1 LQFGLFDHIDLAGDR
16 PLAQQYDERL
26 QLIAAADAAGFY
38 AYHLAEHHATPLNTT
53 PIPGVFLGAAA
64 RLTKRLRFGPMV
76 YLLPLYSPL
85 RLIEEIAI
93 LDNLSHGRMEIGV
106 GRGVSPFELN
116 FHNVDPE
123 KSRDIFIEGYDCLIQ
138 GLTSENLTFHGQY
151 YNYDD
156 VPMILRPVQKPH
168 PAMWYGSSNVIG
180 SQWSGERG
188 LHFATNGPSA
198 RAKGNIDAYLAAL
211 ATRPGGAVE
220 IPHAEFSGG
229 GAIGISRQ
237 IVVADTLAE
246 ARRIAEPAHVHIHSN
261 QTFLRRE
268 SAKRASMK
276 GDPSYG
282 QTPNSADFD
291 KAVAE
296 GSAIVGT
303 PEMVRAEIE
312 KQQDELGINYLIG
325 YFMFGAMKLTDALHS
340 LDLFATEVM
349 PKVRGAAGAVAS
361 K

>member
-1 LQFGLFDHIDLAGDR
+1 MQFGLFDHIDLAGDR

-64 RLTKRLRFGPMV
+64 RLTKRIRFGPMV

-93 LDNLSHGRMEIGV
+93 LDHLSHGRMEIGV

-123 KSRDIFIEGYDCLIQ
+123 KSRDIFIEGYDCLIE
-138 GLTSENLTFHGQY
+138 GLTHDRLTHHGKY

-156 VPMILRPVQKPH
+156 VPMILRPLQQPH
-168 PAMWYGSSNVIG
+168 PAMWYGSSNTVG
-180 SQWSGERG
+180 STWAGERG
-188 LHFATNGPSA
+188 LHFASNGPSA

-211 ATRPGGAVE
+211 AQRGTGVE
-220 IPHAEFSGG
+220 VPHADFPGCA
-229 GAIGISRQ
+229 AIGISRQ

-246 ARRIAEPAHVHIHSN
+246 ARRIAEPAHIHIHAN
-261 QTFLRRE
+261 QTYLRRE

-276 GDPSYG
+276 GDPAYG
-282 QTPNSADFD
+282 NTPSAADFD
-291 KAVAE
+291 LAVAE
-296 GSAIVGT
+296 GSTIVGT
-303 PEMVRAEIE
+303 PDMVRAEIE
-312 KQQDELGINYLIG
+312 KQQDALGINYVIG
-325 YFMFGAMKLTDALHS
+325 YFMFGTMTLADALHS
-340 LDLFATEVM
+340 LELFATEVQ
-349 PKVRGAAGAVAS
+349 PKVRTASGAAAY

>member
-1 LQFGLFDHIDLAGDR
+1 MQFGLFDHIDLAGDR

-93 LDNLSHGRMEIGV
+93 LDHLSHGRMEIGV

-123 KSRDIFIEGYDCLIQ
+123 KSRDIFIEAYDCMIE
-138 GLTSENLTFHGQY
+138 GLTHDRLTHHGQY

-156 VPMILRPVQKPH
+156 VPMILRPLQQPH
-168 PAMWYGSSNVIG
+168 PAMWYGSSNTVG
-180 SQWSGERG
+180 SAWAGERG
-188 LHFATNGPSA
+188 LHFATNGGNE
-198 RAKGNIDAYLAAL
+198 RAKVNIDAYVAAL
-211 ATRPGGAVE
+211 AQRKTGVE
-220 IPHAEFSGG
+220 IPHAEFPGG
-229 GAIGISRQ
+229 AAIGISRQ
-237 IVVADTLAE
+237 VVVAETVAE
-246 ARRIAEPAHVHIHSN
+246 ARRIAEPAHYHIHAN
-261 QTFLRRE
+261 QTYLRRE
-268 SAKRASMK
+268 SARRSSMK
-276 GDPSYG
+276 GDPAYG
-282 QTPNSADFD
+282 NTPASADFD

-296 GSAIVGT
+296 GSTIAGT
-303 PEMVRAEIE
+303 PEIVRAEIE
-312 KQQDELGINYLIG
+312 RQMETLGINYLIC
-325 YFMFGAMKLTDALHS
+325 YMMFGNMALADALHS
-340 LDLFATEVM
+340 LELFATEVM
-349 PKVRGAAGAVAS
+349 PKVRANGVAAVN